1 MNLSM
6 INSQRGAADRPVA
19 LPAAE
24 RGLRKVPQPRLSYT
38 AAHTARHI
46 IREWKALRHQG
57 EDLDRWLSAFEAL
70 LRRYSTV
77 SEAFLRPRTA
87 T

>member
-1 MNLSM
+1 MNTGHLLMNLSM
-6 INSQRGAADRPVA
+6 INYQRGAADRPVA
-19 LPAAE
+19 LLAAE

-57 EDLDRWLSAFEAL
+57 ERF
-70 LRRYSTV
+70 
-77 SEAFLRPRTA
+77 RPLVERF
-87 T
+87 